1 MISRKASLFVPAA
14 IYARLRQHLY
24 PGDNL
29 EAAALLLC
37 TITNGRRKKLIAR
50 DVILVPYDECDR
62 QCDALTWPGHYVEAA
77 IDAAESEG
85 LAVIAMHSHPGGL
98 FAFSATDDAS
108 DLMLMQAL
116 LHGAGLEC
124 GSAIMTPDGAIRARL
139 YGPAMASEPVDLI
152 CVPGHDIHFVLESQA
167 DMPAASRRPMAFT
180 SGMRDVLGC
189 LSACVIGVSGTGS
202 IVAEQLAR
210 LGFGEIILVDFDRIE
225 ARNLNRILNSRI
237 SDIGRLKVDVFA
249 DAIRGYRPEC
259 DVRPVPENI
268 GTREAI
274 LAASEA
280 DVLFSCVDS
289 SEGRHIADR
298 IAAAMVLPLFDV
310 GVSIPTRADA
320 GGARHIA
327 EACGRVDYVFP
338 GGSNLG
344 DREVYT
350 PATLEGEYLR
360 RTAPDTHR
368 RKVEDGYL
376 RGVVEE
382 APAVIALNM
391 RAASALA
398 MEFIARTFSF
408 RHDPNERYARSTF
421 LLAEGEEER
430 TPESA
435 FVSRDLGIGSV
446 GLREPLLNL
455 PALMR
460 LETAA

>member
-1 MISRKASLFVPAA
+1 MIARKTSLFVPAA

-37 TITNGRRKKLIAR
+37 SITNGRRKKLLAR
-50 DVILVPYDECDR
+50 DVILVPHNACVRDR
-62 QCDALTWPGHYVEAA
+62 DALTWPGEYVEAA
-77 IDAAESEG
+77 IDAAESDG
-85 LAVIAMHSHPGGL
+85 LAVIAIHSHPGGL
-98 FAFSATDDAS
+98 FTFSATDDAS
-108 DLMLMQAL
+108 DVKLMQAL
-116 LHGAGLEC
+116 VNGAGLQ
-124 GSAIMTPDGAIRARL
+124 GGTAIMTPDGAMRARL
-139 YGPAMASEPVDLI
+139 YTTALVSQPVDLI
-152 CVPGHDIHFVLESQA
+152 CVPGHDIHFSLESQA
-167 DMPAASRRPMAFT
+167 DVPAAGRRPMAFT
-180 SGMRDVLGC
+180 SGMRDVLSG
-189 LSACVIGVSGTGS
+189 LSACIIGVSGTGS
-202 IVAEQLAR
+202 VVAEQLAR
-210 LGFGEIILVDFDRIE
+210 LGFGEIILIDFDRVE
-225 ARNLNRILNSRI
+225 ARNLNRILNTRI
-237 SDIGRLKVDVFA
+237 SDIGRLKVEVLA
-249 DAIRGYRPEC
+249 EAIRGYRPDC
-259 DVRPVPENI
+259 DVRAVPENI

-274 LAASEA
+274 LAAAEA

-310 GVSIPTRADA
+310 GVSIPTRTGA

-360 RTAPDTHR
+360 RAAPDTHR

-398 MEFIARTFSF
+398 MEFVARTFPF

-435 FVSRDLGIGSV
+435 FVPRDLGIGSA

-460 LETAA
+460 VETAA